1 MNKPKSKA
9 EWISAAKKLNVVV
22 DKPDTVKEIKKNIA
36 DKLGVSTR
44 GRNYENRLL
53 VAMEKSLPK
62 VSPRSKKAHALV
74 SVKPGNV
81 KLKFSKILHERELD
95 VCFKFKKSKEEIW
108 LPKSHIEMVSVT
120 EVVMPDWLA
129 DLKKIS

>member
-1 MNKPKSKA
+1 MNKPKNKA
-9 EWISAAKKLNVVV
+9 DWIKAALKLGVVV

-36 DKLGVSTR
+36 DKLGVSVR
-44 GRNYENRLL
+44 GKNYENRLL

-74 SVKPGNV
+74 SVKSGNV
-81 KLKFSKILHERELD
+81 KLKFSKVLNERENTVFL
-95 VCFKFKKSKEEIW
+95 KFKKGEVW
-108 LPKSHIEMVSVT
+108 LPKKDITLISDS

-129 DLKKIS
+129 ELKKIS